1 MELMSVNEKYRI
13 SCVTLEKNIGKYQEM
28 DKEMGN
34 LKRQLKDRDEKL
46 MDYQVKEK
54 AFKHL
59 EESYTKIKREKE
71 DLMLRYQQKSK

>member
-1 MELMSVNEKYRI
+1 
-13 SCVTLEKNIGKYQEM
+13 
-28 DKEMGN
+28 
-34 LKRQLKDRDEKL
+34 

-71 DLMLRYQQKSK
+71 DLMLRYQ